1 MFVCS
6 LLYVCLFT
14 VVCSFFIYCLFYPIF
29 FCIFS
34 SLFVYLFFSIKTTK
48 INFASEL
55 KSFGNGLEASANA
68 RKNVLFIVLRF
79 LVFCYCF
86 FLSYIFVFIF
96 YFFFFFF
103 FFLLYSFLIN
113 SSRSVTFHCFGV
125 FFPLKYFYCFKLS
138 RC

>member
-1 MFVCS
+1 MR
-6 LLYVCLFT
+6 VCLFII
-14 VVCSFFIYCLFYPIF
+14 VCLFVHCCMFVFYLLF
-29 FCIFS
+29 VLSNIFS
-34 SLFVYLFFSIKTTK
+34 SFFVYLFFSIKTTK
-48 INFASEL
+48 INFASKL

-68 RKNVLFIVLRF
+68 RTNVLFIVLRF
-79 LVFCYCF
+79 LVFCCCF

-96 YFFFFFF
+96 YFFFFSF

-113 SSRSVTFHCFGV
+113 SSRSVTFHCFGL